1 MPRTPRLPRN
11 TVRPHV
17 TVESLHRILRI
28 LRVATSTLDPK
39 VLFRNVVDAIQREFP
54 RLFHVSIFLAF
65 KGPNVFV
72 PMAMAGE
79 SPEIFVDKY
88 PDGYTQNLEMGL
100 LGQAWKTKRTYL
112 SNDVLADTNY
122 HCAVYPVTHSEL
134 CVPIRVEDEVVGVMN
149 LESKRRNA
157 FQPEDVEFFEILAD
171 QLGNA
176 VHNSIVHDQLKSR
189 GDQVSVLTSAAAA
202 GENTLRD
209 ICDSL
214 ALPVLKVD
222 SDDRVAFANK
232 AARDLLGAE
241 KTELDGMW
249 FLDLLDAESRGRWE
263 DVRRANPPEKQDLRL
278 TLGLR
283 GRVLHCAWQAFPV
296 HEGEAPLPFL
306 LKRLD

>member
-11 TVRPHV
+11 TARPHI

-39 VLFRNVVDAIQREFP
+39 VLFRSVTDAIQREFP

-79 SPEIFVDKY
+79 TPEIFVDKY
-88 PDGYTQNLEMGL
+88 PDGYTQSLETGL
-100 LGQAWKTKRTYL
+100 LGQAWKTKKTYL
-112 SNDVLADTNY
+112 SNDVLADQNY

-134 CVPIRVEDEVVGVMN
+134 CVPIKMGDEVVGVMN

-176 VHNSIVHDQLKSR
+176 VHNSIVHDQLKSK
-189 GDQVSVLTSAAAA
+189 GDQLSVLTSAAAA

-209 ICDSL
+209 ICDTL

-222 SDDRVAFANK
+222 SGDRVCFANR
-232 AARDLLGAE
+232 AARDVLGAE
-241 KTELDGMW
+241 KTEIDGMW
-249 FLDLLDAESRGRWE
+249 FYDLLDGEGRPRWE
-263 DVRRANPPEKQDLRL
+263 TVRRADPPARAEVQLTLRL
-278 TLGLR
+278 RAKTLT
-283 GRVLHCAWQAFPV
+283 CAWQAFPV
-296 HEGEAPLPFL
+296 HEGETPLPFL
-306 LKRLD
+306 LKKLE

>member
-11 TVRPHV
+11 TARPHI

-39 VLFRNVVDAIQREFP
+39 VLFRNVVEAIQREFP

-88 PDGYTQNLEMGL
+88 PDGYTQNLETGL

-112 SNDVLADTNY
+112 SNDVLADSNY

-134 CVPIRVEDEVVGVMN
+134 CVPIKVEEEIVGVMN

-214 ALPVLKVD
+214 SLPVLKLD

-232 AARDLLGAE
+232 AAREILGAE
-241 KTELDGMW
+241 QTEMDGMW

-263 DVRRANPPEKQDLRL
+263 TVRQASPPEKKDVHLTFRLRE
-278 TLGLR
+278 
-283 GRVLHCAWQAFPV
+283 RVLNCTWQAFPV